1 MTSMRF
7 PFFVSAFVVLLS
19 CGDSRNTQ
27 VQRGS
32 NIPLLPDRELNAAF
46 LVVDGVYNSELMAP
60 MDVLQHTVFHTEKGI
75 KVFTVAERKDVITTF
90 EGLRLIPDYGFSSD
104 TIPSIDILVVPSAKH
119 SMDSDLENEALTRFV
134 ASTGKQAM
142 YIMSLCDGAFVLAN
156 AGLLDNYECTTFP
169 SDIQRFKKQFPHLK
183 VHENVSFVHDG
194 KAITS
199 AGGAKSYDPALFL
212 VERLYGK
219 KVADGIAKG
228 LVIDWQLPQVAH
240 IVGGK
245 N

>member
-1 MTSMRF
+1 MRSPLF
-7 PFFVSAFVVLLS
+7 ISIFAILLS
-19 CGDSRNTQ
+19 CGESRDTPGQ
-27 VQRGS
+27 S
-32 NIPLLPDRELNAAF
+32 EMATPILPERELNAAF
-46 LVVDGVYNSELMAP
+46 LVVEGVYNSELMAP
-60 MDVLQHTVFHTEKGI
+60 MDVLQHTLFHTEKGI
-75 KVFTVAERKDVITTF
+75 KVFTVAERKDMITTF
-90 EGLRLIPDYGFSSD
+90 EGLRLMPDYGFSTD
-104 TIPSIDILVVPSAKH
+104 TLPPVDILVVPSAKH
-119 SMDSDLENEALTRFV
+119 SMDTDLENEALTEFV
-134 ASTGKQAM
+134 ARTGRQAM